1 MFLIIDRVDQTW
13 ADLVNALSGL
23 FCASLNF
30 MDSKSTVQPRWSF
43 RPAGLASEFYSAD
56 SRFVRYSTLPRE
68 VVCTENLTPWKKLL
82 PCGSKVIVFFTGSL
96 KFFFD
101 NLNHKFKTE
110 YMKWIRYI
118 LVLGITCIFHLLTD
132 WSSQFVELCEDLWWI
147 LSFSGSSC

>member
-1 MFLIIDRVDQTW
+1 MIYCSFDRVDQTW

-56 SRFVRYSTLPRE
+56 SRFIRYSTLPRE

-82 PCGSKVIVFFTGSL
+82 PCGSKVSYFEKL
-96 KFFFD
+96 
-101 NLNHKFKTE
+101 
-110 YMKWIRYI
+110 
-118 LVLGITCIFHLLTD
+118 FH
-132 WSSQFVELCEDLWWI
+132 SP
-147 LSFSGSSC
+147 SFSLNCVMESLL

>member
-1 MFLIIDRVDQTW
+1 MFFIVYRVDQTW

-82 PCGSKVIVFFTGSL
+82 PCGSKVIVFITESL
-96 KFFFD
+96 KFD
-101 NLNHKFKTE
+101 FK
-110 YMKWIRYI
+110 M
-118 LVLGITCIFHLLTD
+118 
-132 WSSQFVELCEDLWWI
+132 WI
-147 LSFSGSSC
+147 LQSKPISDQAFFVCLQIGLASLLNSVKIYDGFYHSLGVHVRSVCQVLMHL